1 MTEDAGH
8 HLSEAQL
15 HEAAEGTLASADRTT
30 VDRHLAACEECRA
43 DVERLRSLLT
53 ITAALPRE
61 IEPPMDLWPGIGD
74 RVKARQPARRPQQ
87 WPPRGDHRVWL
98 AAAAVLLIAMS
109 SAVTMLLVRDGRLAS
124 PRSAPA
130 IATGGGTSP
139 APASGTP
146 VSDPYDRMDRELAAR
161 FAEQREMLQPETI
174 EKVERNLRII
184 DEAIGEIRQAMADD
198 PHNEALQQLLK
209 ASYSQKQAL
218 LHQVSQS

>member
-1 MTEDAGH
+1 MTYDAGD

-15 HEAAEGTLASADRTT
+15 HETAEGTLTAADRAA
-30 VDRHLAACEECRA
+30 VEGHLAACGECKA
-43 DVERLRSLLT
+43 AVERLRSLLSAT
-53 ITAALPRE
+53 GALPRE
-61 IEPPMDLWPGIGD
+61 IQPPVDLWPQIG
-74 RVKARQPARRPQQ
+74 ARLGGREARRRPQR

-109 SAVTMLLVRDGRLAS
+109 SSVTMLLLSEGRLAS
-124 PRSAPA
+124 PGPLPATASGGGAPA
-130 IATGGGTSP
+130 GSP
-139 APASGTP
+139 LATP
-146 VSDPYDRMDRELAAR
+146 VSDPYDRLDRELAAR
-161 FAEQREMLQPETI
+161 FAEQREKLQPETI

-218 LHQVSQS
+218 LYQVSQS